1 MATSEDKNGIK
12 GSGKLF
18 LAVKPA
24 AKITINSGESSGILQ
39 DTILAL
45 PSGTHSLQF
54 FHPEYPQLKDT
65 IRIQSGEITTYRVN
79 LDTMCAYFHCV
90 VYPWGEI
97 FINDRYFAQTP
108 FFHYIKLIPG
118 SNILRIKNPDFR
130 EFTDTLFINRGDTL
144 DLQINMEKEVLKI
157 NR

>member
-1 MATSEDKNGIK
+1 MSTLQDKNEIK
-12 GSGKLF
+12 RPGNLF
-18 LAVKPA
+18 LAVQPA

-39 DTILAL
+39 DTIITL
-45 PSGTHSLQF
+45 PSGTHILQF
-54 FHPEYPQLKDT
+54 SHPEYPLLKDT
-65 IRIQSGEITTYRVN
+65 IHIQSGEITTHRVN

-108 FFHYIKLIPG
+108 FFHYIKLTPG

-130 EFTDTLFINRGDTL
+130 EFKDTLYINRNDTL
-144 DLQINMEKEVLKI
+144 DLQINMEKEVLK
-157 NR
+157 